1 MHMKMLFDTAINQ
14 IKQKNYPSKLTD
26 YTGDILLVGINYDK
40 ETKEHTCEIE
50 EYKK

>member
-1 MHMKMLFDTAINQ
+1 MPFDTAIKQ
-14 IKQKNYPSKLTD
+14 IKQKNYPTKLAD

-40 ETKEHTCEIE
+40 ETTEHTCRIE

>member
-1 MHMKMLFDTAINQ
+1 MKMPFDYAINQ